1 MVTLK
6 RATVHD
12 AELIWRMQAA
22 AFTGLLAKY
31 QDLHTNPGNEPL
43 DKVQRRLAQPDT
55 YFYLIQAD
63 EETVGAIRVVD
74 RQDGSR
80 KRISPLFI
88 LPQYCGRGYAQ
99 QAMLEAERI
108 HGAAHWRLDTIAQE
122 RGNCYLYEKK
132 GYRATGEAHEVKEDM
147 TLIVCEK

>member
-63 EETVGAIRVVD
+63 EETVGAI
-74 RQDGSR
+74 
-80 KRISPLFI
+80 
-88 LPQYCGRGYAQ
+88 
-99 QAMLEAERI
+99 
-108 HGAAHWRLDTIAQE
+108 AQE
-122 RGNCYLYEKK
+122 RGNCHLYEKM
-132 GYRATGEAHEVKEDM
+132 GYRTTGEAHEVKEDM